1 MSNRGR
7 PGPAPNAASALFNS
21 GVAHH
26 QAGRLQEAS
35 GVYRQVLAAMPNH
48 FDAKHLLG
56 VVALQTGKLD
66 EAQALIARPPLP
78 VVAPG
83 VVCCA
88 RPALG
93 RRERAAAVLG
103 VS

>member
-1 MSNRGR
+1 MLARALGQRVDQPRGE
-7 PGPAPNAASALFNS
+7 PLVPADRGLLSQPQESARRDNAR
-21 GVAHH
+21 G
-26 QAGRLQEAS
+26 E
-35 GVYRQVLAAMPNH
+35 
-48 FDAKHLLG
+48 
-56 VVALQTGKLD
+56 LD